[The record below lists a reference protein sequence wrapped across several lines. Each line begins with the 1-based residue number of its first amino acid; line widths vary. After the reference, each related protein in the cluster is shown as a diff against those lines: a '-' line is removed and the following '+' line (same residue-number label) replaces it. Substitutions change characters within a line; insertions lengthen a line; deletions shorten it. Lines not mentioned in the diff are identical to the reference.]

1 MTPEQIALATLR
13 AQEFQA
19 WLTGLAIFL
28 GPLAGVLFTL
38 WFQARKERRDAKLHL
53 FLVLMSERKNI
64 LVSKEVTKALNQID
78 VVYANNIRVKSLWH
92 KYYGLL
98 SQQPGEARVHTWLE
112 LLAAMAEDLHYKGL
126 SQVDLDKFYIPQGHV
141 DDVEHQRKIGKEL
154 LRVLESSERLATV
167 PRVGPE
173 TS

>member
-1 MTPEQIALATLR
+1 MTPDQIALATLR
-13 AQEFQA
+13 AQEIQS

-38 WFQARKERRDAKLHL
+38 WFQARRERRDAKLHL
-53 FLVLMSERKNI
+53 FLALMTERKSI
-64 LVSKEVTKALNQID
+64 LVSKEVAKALNQID
-78 VVYANNIRVKSLWH
+78 VVYAGNLKVKALWH

-98 SQQPGEARVHTWLE
+98 SQQPGEERAHTWLD

-141 DDVEHQRKIGKEL
+141 DEVEHQRKIGKEL
-154 LRVLESSERLATV
+154 LRVLEASERLATV
-167 PRVGPE
+167 PRVGTE
-173 TS
+173 I